1 MDISKDKKKEKKL
14 KSILVPAEIHYEVV
28 KLSAETGLKIY
39 EIIGKSID
47 LYKKASIFDNLR

>member
-1 MDISKDKKKEKKL
+1 MNISKDKKKEKKL
-14 KSILVPAEIHYEVV
+14 KSILVPAEIHYEVK